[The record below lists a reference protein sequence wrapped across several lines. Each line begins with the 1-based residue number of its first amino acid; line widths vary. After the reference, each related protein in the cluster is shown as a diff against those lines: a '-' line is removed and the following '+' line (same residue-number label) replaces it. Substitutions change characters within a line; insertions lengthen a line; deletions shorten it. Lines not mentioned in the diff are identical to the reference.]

1 MLENAPRPTQ
11 GNEVINRL
19 LRDLVH
25 ERTGVYFDDN
35 RTDALL
41 GKLEPLL
48 KQPEERTYLE
58 IYYSL
63 KENNPSDWKLTWDLL
78 AVTETYFWR
87 EYGQVNTLVTRI
99 IPQWFQKTQLPYRI
113 WCAASATGEE
123 PYTIAISLLEAGLFS
138 YPIQIFASDA
148 SPAVLDHAQRG
159 VYRDRSLRVLPVAMK
174 NKYFT
179 KTTNGWQL
187 DGTVMNRVV
196 FRRINLSE
204 PAEVSEMARAP
215 AIFCRNVFIYFS
227 PHAIR
232 QTVATMA
239 KRMPKGGHL
248 FVGAS
253 ESLLRVTTDFDLQ
266 EIDGAFVYV
275 RT

>member
-1 MLENAPRPTQ
+1 MFENGPKPTRN
-11 GNEVINRL
+11 GAINRL
-19 LRDLVH
+19 LRDLIH
-25 ERTGVYFDDN
+25 EKTGVFFEDN
-35 RTDALL
+35 RTAVLL

-48 KQPEERTYLE
+48 NHPAERSFLE

-63 KENNPSDWKLTWDLL
+63 RDNNVSDWTLTWDLL

-87 EYGQVNTLVTRI
+87 EYAQIKTLVTEI
-99 IPQWFQKTQLPYRI
+99 IPEWFQKSRWPYRI

-123 PYTIAISLLEAGLFS
+123 PYTIAISLIEAGLIS
-138 YPIQIFASDA
+138 YPIEIFASDA
-148 SPAVLDHAQRG
+148 SPAVIEHAQRG
-159 VYRDRSLRVLPVAMK
+159 VYRERAFRTLPIAIK

-179 KTTNGWQL
+179 KTEHGWQL
-187 DGTVMNRVV
+187 AEEVMNRVT
-196 FRRINLSE
+196 FRTVNLSE
-204 PAEVSEMARAP
+204 SSEVSQMARVP

-227 PHAIR
+227 AHAIR

-239 KRMPKGGHL
+239 GRMPRGGHL

-253 ESLLRVTTDFDLQ
+253 ESLLRLTTDFELQ
-266 EIDGAFVYV
+266 EIDGALVYV